1 MMQKWSLLFFAV
13 LINICSVGSLA
24 QHNYGSFVFHS
35 KKPKLD
41 WKLQDVEHTDQHTV
55 LVIDIYSLDNNE
67 NCFAF
72 YQSSYITVNNLSGAL
87 RPVKWTIN
95 GTERPLDD
103 PRCFFKNSKGKYLRN
118 KLYFP
123 RIPVGYDY
131 FNFYMRDF
139 ISWKNIYA
147 KNANAT
153 RQTNYTEQSLR
164 EHWNESV
171 FSPIEGIYQCIK
183 VSGETKM
190 SRSMRLGIMYNK
202 ETSAYDAI
210 VINAHDFWSVGEVI
224 GELVPA
230 EREGLFKANYWL
242 NRNKVPVES
251 RLFAAFNG
259 TGMAIATDKARAEF
273 VKLYPV
279 GNYDETP
286 SAKCKWSGTGW
297 AIGNGYLVTNNHV
310 AEGPKNCVAEGTRTI
325 TVYGI
330 DGNFNVGYSA
340 EVVSTDKVNDIA
352 ILKINDNR
360 YQGYGTIPYGVS
372 ARVADVGED
381 VFVLGFPLGDVL
393 GDEIKLTNGIINS
406 RTGGANLFPNC
417 YQIQA
422 PITNG
427 NSGGPMFDSK
437 GNVIG
442 IVVGGLKKEL
452 NWAENVGYAIK
463 TSYLKIMIES
473 ASLPISFSDKNSIS
487 NLSLPEK
494 VKRVKNFVFYI
505 ECSK

>member
-1 MMQKWSLLFFAV
+1 MKKWSLLFFAV
-13 LINICSVGSLA
+13 LMNICAVLA
-24 QHNYGSFVFHS
+24 QHNYDSFVFHS

-55 LVIDIYSLDNNE
+55 LVIDIYSLDNNK

-72 YQSSYITVNNLSGAL
+72 YQSSYITVNNLSCAL

-103 PRCFFKNSKGKYLRN
+103 PRCFFRNSKGKYLRN

-147 KNANAT
+147 KNANST

-164 EHWNESV
+164 EHWDESV
-171 FSPIEGIYQCIK
+171 FSPIEGIYQCTK

-251 RLFAAFNG
+251 LLFAAFNG

-279 GNYDETP
+279 GYYAAPHT
-286 SAKCKWSGTGW
+286 AKWSGTGW

-310 AEGPKNCVAEGTRTI
+310 AEGAGSI
-325 TVYGI
+325 GVYGVQ
-330 DGNFNVGYSA
+330 GNFNVSYSA

-352 ILKINDNR
+352 ILKINDSR
-360 YQGYGTIPYGVS
+360 FQGYGTIPYGVS

-381 VFVLGFPLGDVL
+381 VFVLGFPLGKDL

-406 RTGGANLFPNC
+406 RTGVDKYHNC

-442 IVVGGLKKEL
+442 IVVGGLNKEL
-452 NWAENVGYAIK
+452 NLAENVGYAIK
-463 TSYLKIMIES
+463 TSYLKILIES
-473 ASLPISFSDKNSIS
+473 ASLPISFSDNNSIS

>member
-13 LINICSVGSLA
+13 LMNICSVGSLA

-251 RLFAAFNG
+251 RLFAVFNG

-297 AIGNGYLVTNNHV
+297 AIGNGYIVTNYHV
-310 AEGPKNCVAEGTRTI
+310 VDDAKTI
-325 TVYGI
+325 VVKGI
-330 DGNFNVGYSA
+330 GGNLNTNYAA
-340 EVVSTDKVNDIA
+340 EVVATDKVNDIA
-352 ILKINDNR
+352 VIRINDRSFNGFEAIS
-360 YQGYGTIPYGVS
+360 YNVTTHM
-372 ARVADVGED
+372 ADVGED
-381 VFVLGFPLGDVL
+381 IFVLGYPLTQTMGN
-393 GDEIKLTNGIINS
+393 EIKLTNGIISS
-406 RTGGANLFPNC
+406 RTGFQGDVSL
-417 YQIQA
+417 YQMSA
-422 PITNG
+422 PIQPG

-442 IVVGGLKKEL
+442 IVVAHHAG
-452 NWAENVGYAIK
+452 AENAGYAIK
-463 TSYLKIMIES
+463 TSYLKNLIES
-473 ASLPISFSDKNSIS
+473 AGLNISLPSGK
-487 NLSLPEK
+487 NLSALSLSEK
-494 VKRVKNFVFYI
+494 VKRVRNFVFLI
-505 ECSK
+505 ECGK